1 MSGLISWWARN
12 GVAANLL
19 MAFIVIIGFL
29 SFQSIS
35 REAQPAVTPE
45 TINISVAWPGASP
58 TDVEEQIIIR
68 IEETLANMDGIKR
81 MSAFAREGNATL
93 RIEMDEGQDFDA
105 FLNEVKARV
114 DGVSNLP
121 QDSFPP
127 IVQRANFGN
136 DMAWIMLMGDLEPKA
151 LNALAR
157 DLRNDLASVP
167 GGTPLVEV
175 EGLRTEQVSIEVSE
189 TAMRR
194 YGLTFDDL
202 AQAIRGSSLNLS
214 MGEILTDTGSI
225 PLASR
230 NLADTEAEFGEIV
243 VRQNLDGSVVRVR
256 DVATV
261 IDGFTDGNFL
271 FRINGQQGM
280 IISLDQ
286 PKNENIK
293 TIMKATR
300 GWIERQQTQLPE
312 GVELELLFTLEE
324 FYDGRMRI
332 VRDNAATGLL
342 LVLIILML
350 FLRPVVAFWVA
361 TGIGVSFIGTFI
373 FLPMVGVSLN
383 MLSLFGL
390 LLVIGIVVD
399 DALVVGESINR
410 QVEIGRT
417 GVDAAIVG
425 TQIVVKP
432 VVFAVLT
439 TMLAFAPFLFIGGAF
454 KAFLAAVSWTII
466 LALTFSLIESFII
479 LPAHLSHLDPPKD
492 KGLMRFQRRLADGL
506 LWVADRYYRPLIK
519 LAVQARLMT
528 ITVFTGFFALSV
540 ALVAQ
545 GWIPFFFA
553 PQIEN
558 DFIQSTVSMQEG
570 TSWNRTKQ
578 VYEQIEAANI
588 ALAEEL
594 KERTGEE
601 VLLSRQLFASP
612 GSLSGFN
619 VFAPSDV
626 RGMTMREITDIYRDL
641 IGPIPDAQDMSF
653 ASDFGFGGAEF
664 MVAIDTNDLDQAA
677 QATDEIKEYMRTV
690 PALYDVRDNLQAPL
704 DELRLSLRPGAER
717 FGVSVQEVSRQLR
730 QAYYGEEVQRLPRD
744 GQDVRVMLRYP
755 RETRESLE
763 SLYSGFRVRT
773 PDGREIP
780 MAQVVEFESGPAVR
794 LISRTDR
801 KRSVMISARIR
812 EGADLGPVREEFYGE
827 VVPQIVSKYPDVEV
841 RRRGGEEEQQQFF
854 SSFLV
859 LMAASLFGMYM
870 LLAIAFSSYF
880 QPLLIMSAIPFGFM
894 GAVFGHL
901 IFGVDFTVFSFF
913 GIAAAAGVVVNDNL
927 VLVDYVNR
935 LRAEGAGAFAALV
948 EAGTVRFRPILLTS
962 VTTFIGL
969 MPILLEQSL
978 DAEFLKPV
986 VVSLAF
992 GVAFALVVTLLFV
1005 PAMYAAGTDIARFFR
1020 GLVTG
1025 KPQPRFGEGNSQE
1038 ELPQIKG
1045 SFDDH
1050 LDDGPSPAPTPA
1062 E

>member
-1 MSGLISWWARN
+1 EI
-12 GVAANLL
+12 
-19 MAFIVIIGFL
+19 
-29 SFQSIS
+29 
-35 REAQPAVTPE
+35 
-45 TINISVAWPGASP
+45 
-58 TDVEEQIIIR
+58 
-68 IEETLANMDGIKR
+68 
-81 MSAFAREGNATL
+81 
-93 RIEMDEGQDFDA
+93 
-105 FLNEVKARV
+105 KARV
-114 DGVSNLP
+114 DGVRNLP

-127 IVQRANFGN
+127 IVQRTNWGN
-136 DMAWIMLMGDLEPKA
+136 DLAWIMLIGDMEPKA

-157 DLRNDLASVP
+157 DLRDDLASVP

-189 TAMRR
+189 ASMRQ

-202 AQAIRGSSLNLS
+202 AQAIRRSSLNLS
-214 MGEILTDTGSI
+214 MGEILTETGSV

-230 NLADTEAEFGEIV
+230 NLADTEADFGEIII
-243 VRQNLDGSVVRVR
+243 RQNLDGSVVRVR

-261 IDGFTDGNFL
+261 IDGFTDGNFR
-271 FRINGQQGM
+271 FQINGRQGM

-293 TIMKATR
+293 TIMKAVN
-300 GWIERQQTQLPE
+300 GWIERKQDELPP

-332 VRDNAATGLL
+332 VSENALTGLA
-342 LVLIILML
+342 LVLVILML
-350 FLRPVVAFWVA
+350 FLRPIVAFWVA
-361 TGIGVSFIGTFI
+361 AGIGVAFIGTFI

-410 QVEIGRT
+410 QVEIGRE

-425 TQIVVKP
+425 TQIVLKP

-454 KAFLAAVSWTII
+454 KDFLGAVSWTII

-479 LPAHLSHLDPPKD
+479 LPAHLSHLKAPSG
-492 KGLMRFQRRLADGL
+492 KGIMGFQRRLADGL

-528 ITVFTGFFALSV
+528 ITAFTGFFALSV

-553 PQIEN
+553 PQIDN

-570 TSWNRTKQ
+570 TSWNRTQQ
-578 VYEQIEAANI
+578 VYEQIEAANL
-588 ALAEEL
+588 ALADEL
-594 KERTGEE
+594 KRRTGED
-601 VLLSRQLFASP
+601 VMLSRQLWASP
-612 GSLSGFN
+612 GNLQGFN

-626 RGMTMREITDIYRDL
+626 RGMTMREITDIYSDL
-641 IGPIPDAQDMSF
+641 IGPIPDAQDISF
-653 ASDFGFGGAEF
+653 LSDFGFGSSEF
-664 MVAIDTNDLDQAA
+664 MVAIDANDLEQAA
-677 QATDEIKEYMRTV
+677 MATDEIKEYMRSV

-704 DELRLSLRPGAER
+704 DELRLTLRPGAER

-763 SLYSGFRVRT
+763 SLYTGFRIRT

-780 MAQVVEFESGPAVR
+780 IDQVIEFESGPAVR
-794 LISRTDR
+794 LITRTDR

-812 EGADLGPVREEFYGE
+812 EGADLGPTREEFYGT
-827 VVPQIVSKYPDVEV
+827 VVPEIVGKYTGVDV
-841 RRRGGEEEQQQFF
+841 RRSGGEEEQQQFF
-854 SSFLV
+854 SSFVV
-859 LMAASLFGMYM
+859 LMIAALFGIYM
-870 LLAIAFSSYF
+870 LLAVAFGSYF

-901 IFGVDFTVFSFF
+901 LFGIDFTLFSFF

-969 MPILLEQSL
+969 MPILLESSI

-992 GVAFALVVTLLFV
+992 GVAFALFVTLLFV
-1005 PAMYAAGTDIARFFR
+1005 PAMYAAGTDIARFMR
-1020 GLVTG
+1020 GLLTG
-1025 KPQPRFGEGNSQE
+1025 ERQPRFGEGASQD

-1045 SFDDH
+1045 SYDDH
-1050 LDDGPSPAPTPA
+1050 APEGGATAPA